1 MDEKIQQLTNEQLL
15 DVIVLV
21 EENKIIQAI
30 QYITSHTAFQYDD
43 AQEIVTELTKRHDAA
58 LKSMYNTDQPPVQRA
73 PTPHSE
79 LETLAPLE
87 ASPAE
92 QEHSSS
98 KNQPHQ
104 ELQSIDTMQDIQ
116 QMKTKNHNLWILLI
130 VAILIFS
137 FIFYWF

>member
-30 QYITSHTAFQYDD
+30 QYIATHTAFQYDD

-58 LKSMYNTDQPPVQRA
+58 LKSMYRHKRHQQRISTAELRHQSSLVSEGRSFTQQQPQ
-73 PTPHSE
+73 
-79 LETLAPLE
+79 
-87 ASPAE
+87 
-92 QEHSSS
+92 SSYS
-98 KNQPHQ
+98 NAVDN
-104 ELQSIDTMQDIQ
+104 LDTMQDLQ
-116 QMKTKNHNLWILLI
+116 ELHTKNHNLWI
-130 VAILIFS
+130 ILAVVILVLS

>member
-30 QYITSHTAFQYDD
+30 QYIATYTAFQYDD

-58 LKSMYNTDQPPVQRA
+58 LKSMYRHKRHQQQRISTA
-73 PTPHSE
+73 ELRHHSTFVSEGRSFTQQQPHSTAVNN
-79 LETLAPLE
+79 LDAI
-87 ASPAE
+87 
-92 QEHSSS
+92 QD
-98 KNQPHQ
+98 
-104 ELQSIDTMQDIQ
+104 LQALH
-116 QMKTKNHNLWILLI
+116 TKNHNLWIVLA
-130 VAILIFS
+130 VVILVLS

>member
-30 QYITSHTAFQYDD
+30 QYIATYTAFQYDD

-58 LKSMYNTDQPPVQRA
+58 LKSMYRHKRHQQQRISTAELRHHSSLVSEGRSFIQQQPQS
-73 PTPHSE
+73 PHSTAVNN
-79 LETLAPLE
+79 LDAI
-87 ASPAE
+87 
-92 QEHSSS
+92 QD
-98 KNQPHQ
+98 
-104 ELQSIDTMQDIQ
+104 LQALH
-116 QMKTKNHNLWILLI
+116 TKNHNLWIVLA
-130 VAILIFS
+130 VVILVLS

>member
-30 QYITSHTAFQYDD
+30 QYIATHTAFQYDD

-58 LKSMYNTDQPPVQRA
+58 LKSMYRHKRHQQQRISTAELRHHSSLVSEGRSFTQQQPQ
-73 PTPHSE
+73 
-79 LETLAPLE
+79 
-87 ASPAE
+87 SPAV
-92 QEHSSS
+92 
-98 KNQPHQ
+98 NN
-104 ELQSIDTMQDIQ
+104 LDTMQDLQ
-116 QMKTKNHNLWILLI
+116 ELHTKNHNLWI
-130 VAILIFS
+130 ILAVVILVLS

>member
-30 QYITSHTAFQYDD
+30 QYIASHTAFQYDD

-58 LKSMYNTDQPPVQRA
+58 LKSMYNPDQPPVPQ
-73 PTPHSE
+73 TPVSHLKLKTVPHPEVSQ
-79 LETLAPLE
+79 
-87 ASPAE
+87 AE
-92 QEHSSS
+92 QELSAS

-104 ELQSIDTMQDIQ
+104 ALQSSDTMQGIQ
-116 QMKTKNHNLWILLI
+116 QMRAKNHNLWILLV

>member
-30 QYITSHTAFQYDD
+30 QYIATHTAFQYDD

-58 LKSMYNTDQPPVQRA
+58 LKSMYRHKRHQQQRISTAELRHHRSLVSEGRSFTQQQPQS
-73 PTPHSE
+73 PHS
-79 LETLAPLE
+79 
-87 ASPAE
+87 PAV
-92 QEHSSS
+92 
-98 KNQPHQ
+98 NN
-104 ELQSIDTMQDIQ
+104 LDTMQDLQ
-116 QMKTKNHNLWILLI
+116 ELHTKNHNLWI
-130 VAILIFS
+130 ILAVVILVLS

>member
-30 QYITSHTAFQYDD
+30 QYIATHTAFQYDD

-58 LKSMYNTDQPPVQRA
+58 LKSMYRHKRHQQRISTAELRHQSSLVSEGRSFTQQQPQ
-73 PTPHSE
+73 
-79 LETLAPLE
+79 
-87 ASPAE
+87 
-92 QEHSSS
+92 SSYS
-98 KNQPHQ
+98 NAVDN
-104 ELQSIDTMQDIQ
+104 LDTMQDLQ
-116 QMKTKNHNLWILLI
+116 ELHTKNHNLWIVLA
-130 VAILIFS
+130 VVILVLS

>member
-30 QYITSHTAFQYDD
+30 QYIATHTAFQYDD

-58 LKSMYNTDQPPVQRA
+58 LKSMYRHKRHQQQRISTA
-73 PTPHSE
+73 E
-79 LETLAPLE
+79 LRH
-87 ASPAE
+87 
-92 QEHSSS
+92 HSSLVS
-98 KNQPHQ
+98 EGRSFTQQQPQ
-104 ELQSIDTMQDIQ
+104 STAVNNLDAIQDLQALH
-116 QMKTKNHNLWILLI
+116 TKNHNLWIVLA
-130 VAILIFS
+130 VVILVLS

>member
-30 QYITSHTAFQYDD
+30 QYIATHTAFQYDD

-58 LKSMYNTDQPPVQRA
+58 LKSMYRHKRHQQQRISTA
-73 PTPHSE
+73 ELRHHSSLVSEGRSFTQQQPHSTAVNN
-79 LETLAPLE
+79 LDAIQDL
-87 ASPAE
+87 
-92 QEHSSS
+92 
-98 KNQPHQ
+98 Q
-104 ELQSIDTMQDIQ
+104 ELH
-116 QMKTKNHNLWILLI
+116 TKNHNLWI
-130 VAILIFS
+130 ILAVVILVLS

>member
-30 QYITSHTAFQYDD
+30 QYIATHTAFQYDD

-58 LKSMYNTDQPPVQRA
+58 LKSMYNHEQLYSEDISTAELTINRLIPPKLTLKEDQ
-73 PTPHSE
+73 
-79 LETLAPLE
+79 TLPKSQHKDVNNSDVTRTQGIQAL
-87 ASPAE
+87 
-92 QEHSSS
+92 
-98 KNQPHQ
+98 QP
-104 ELQSIDTMQDIQ
+104 
-116 QMKTKNHNLWILLI
+116 KNHKLWMILA
-130 VAILIFS
+130 VVILVLS